1 MCQQWFSVLG
11 QTFDIAGFL
20 LIAFEWRHMF
30 LREREGRLYELQHD
44 YERTSA
50 EYRGEVYKDPS
61 SADHTMWREF
71 QKLFIKEW
79 RMRKRIFY
87 SGVVFVVLG
96 FLFQVM
102 GSWPGGIFGIK
113 SC

>member
-11 QTFDIAGFL
+11 QCLDVAGFL

-30 LREREGRLYELQHD
+30 IRERERRLYQLQHD
-44 YERTSA
+44 FERTQA
-50 EYRGEVYKDPS
+50 ERQGEVYRDPRG
-61 SADHTMWREF
+61 ADHTMWREF
-71 QKLFIKEW
+71 QKLFFKEW
-79 RMRKRIFY
+79 RMRGRIFY
-87 SGVVFVVLG
+87 GGVVLVIFG

-102 GSWPGGIFGIK
+102 GSWPRGMFGIM